1 MALQKQK
8 LKKRAAT
15 VTLNDSSTA
24 TSANERQSENELL
37 NSQMVSILKQNAELV
52 KSQQF
57 LSNCFEEMK
66 TQMNSYFDENNKL
79 KTELSS
85 LTKKHSILSAEVNGL
100 KAKFNAE
107 EQKNLNS
114 NVLIRG
120 INADEDALTVVKNV
134 AELANVEIKQ
144 GDVVSARQIHSKTKE
159 SCVMVQFAGDTK
171 KRDFVKASKAK
182 RLNTQMYGYT
192 GEARPIYVDE
202 QLTRESFLLF
212 KRAKNLKKFGVK
224 FVWIA
229 NGNILAREAPN
240 EAVIHIKTMDQITE
254 MEHAITIR
262 DKQVKSEVKRNK
274 REERT
279 ATNDNDTGRTHTDE
293 RAHKSV
299 STQLNIAKKTRK
311 GMQQKHTTDGV
322 ATRNEK
328 TSTIRMNTAKRN
340 DIHKQTAITVS
351 DDEFVDA

>member
-1 MALQKQK
+1 
-8 LKKRAAT
+8 
-15 VTLNDSSTA
+15 
-24 TSANERQSENELL
+24 
-37 NSQMVSILKQNAELV
+37 
-52 KSQQF
+52 
-57 LSNCFEEMK
+57 
-66 TQMNSYFDENNKL
+66 MNSYIDENNKL

-107 EQKNLNS
+107 EQKNMNS

-120 INADEDALTVVKNV
+120 INADEDALSVVTNV
-134 AELANVEIKQ
+134 AELANIEIKQ
-144 GDVVSARQIHSKTKE
+144 GDVVTARRIHSKTKE
-159 SCVMVQFAGDTK
+159 SCVMVQFAVDTK
-171 KRDFVKASKAK
+171 KRDVVKASKAK

-212 KRAKNLKKFGVK
+212 KRAKNLKKYGVK

-254 MEHAITIR
+254 MEHAIMIR
-262 DKQVKSEVKRNK
+262 DKQVKNEVKRNK

-279 ATNDNDTGRTHTDE
+279 ATNDNDTGRTLAHSNE
-293 RAHKSV
+293 RAHRCE
-299 STQLNIAKKTRK
+299 STQLSIAKKKRK
-311 GMQQKHTTDGV
+311 GAEKIHTTEGV
-322 ATRNEK
+322 ATHNET
-328 TSTIRMNTAKRN
+328 TSTVRMNTAKRN
-340 DIHKQTAITVS
+340 DMHKQTAITVS